1 MEVIAEER
9 WRSLGTS
16 AHVLV
21 TDAAAIRPAFLA
33 VRSIL
38 ETVDETYSRFR
49 PDSELSRL
57 NQSTGAAVAV
67 SPLLFKALD
76 VALQAARRSDG
87 AVDPT
92 VGSAIRLLGYD
103 RDFAAI
109 TGGGPLTLTAW
120 TVPGW
125 QALHLDP
132 SARTARLE
140 SGVEVD
146 LGSTGKALAA
156 ELAVEAAHRVLGC
169 GVLVSLGGDIATAG
183 EAPADGWRI
192 LCADSSETAPDG
204 PGEVVVI
211 RAGAVATSSTT
222 VRRWTTGGVTRH
234 HIIDPATGLPTAGPW
249 RTVTVAAASCVDAN
263 TVATGAIVRGDEA
276 IGWLERL
283 ALPARLVSHDGE
295 VHRVAGW
302 PVPLRPAA

>member
-1 MEVIAEER
+1 MEMIAEES

-21 TDAAAIRPAFLA
+21 TDAAALRPAVLA

-38 ETVDETYSRFR
+38 EKVDETYSRFR

-57 NQSTGAAVAV
+57 NQNPGASAPV

-76 VALQAARRSDG
+76 VALQAARQSDG

-109 TGGGPLTLTAW
+109 TGDGALTLTAQA
-120 TVPGW
+120 VPGW

-140 SGVEVD
+140 SGVEID

-156 ELAVEAAHRVLGC
+156 ELAVEAAHRAIGC

-183 EAPADGWRI
+183 NGPAAGWRI
-192 LCADSSETAPDG
+192 LCAESSETAPDG
-204 PGEVVVI
+204 PGEVIVI
-211 RAGAVATSSTT
+211 RSGALATSRAASLDITSST
-222 VRRWTTGGVTRH
+222 RL
-234 HIIDPATGLPTAGPW
+234 PACPPRVHGEPSPW
-249 RTVTVAAASCVDAN
+249 PPPAASMR
-263 TVATGAIVRGDEA
+263 IR
-276 IGWLERL
+276 RR
-283 ALPARLVSHDGE
+283 PARSSAAIRLS
-295 VHRVAGW
+295 AGW
-302 PVPLRPAA
+302 NASRCPRASFRKMGRSVASRDGPLR

>member
-1 MEVIAEER
+1 MEMIAEES

-21 TDAAAIRPAFLA
+21 TDAAALRPAVLA

-38 ETVDETYSRFR
+38 EKVDETYSRFR

-57 NQSTGAAVAV
+57 NQNPGASAPV

-76 VALQAARRSDG
+76 VALQAARQSDG

-109 TGGGPLTLTAW
+109 TGDGALTLTAQA
-120 TVPGW
+120 VPGW

-140 SGVEVD
+140 SGVEID

-156 ELAVEAAHRVLGC
+156 ELAVEAAHRAIGC

-183 EAPADGWRI
+183 NGPAAGWRI
-192 LCADSSETAPDG
+192 LCAESSETAPDG
-204 PGEVVVI
+204 PGEVIVI
-211 RAGAVATSSTT
+211 RSGALATSSTT
-222 VRRWTTGGVTRH
+222 VRHWTTGGVTRH
-234 HIIDPATGLPTAGPW
+234 HIIDPATGLPATGPW
-249 RTVTVAAASCVDAN
+249 RTITVAAASCVNAN
-263 TVATGAIVRGDEA
+263 TAATGAIVRGDQA

-283 ALPARLVSHDGE
+283 ALPARLVSQDGE
-295 VHRVAGW
+295 VRRVAGW
-302 PVPLRPAA
+302 PAPLRPAA